1 MILAIDMGNS
11 NIVVGGIDDKRTYF
25 EERITTDDRKT
36 SLEYAIMLKNI
47 LEIHRV
53 KRGDIEGSILSSVVP
68 PLNAPLSSAVKKITG
83 KRPLLVGSGM
93 KTGLNIKMDNPKAV
107 GGDRIVAAVAA
118 IARYE
123 GPIII
128 IDMGTATTMDVVD
141 RAGSYIGG
149 VILPGVNVAL
159 NSLVSHT
166 AQLPRINLDVPRRV
180 IGKNTVECMRNG
192 IMLGNAATLDGLI
205 DRMEAELGES
215 ATLVSTGGMARF
227 ITPLC
232 RHSITYDP
240 DLLLRGLWILYRQNT
255 AAGVMRDAGPA
266 AKQESGYWPPRPPL
280 FGIFHWKV
288 LFSWG

>member
-1 MILAIDMGNS
+1 
-11 NIVVGGIDDKRTYF
+11 
-25 EERITTDDRKT
+25 
-36 SLEYAIMLKNI
+36 
-47 LEIHRV
+47 
-53 KRGDIEGSILSSVVP
+53 
-68 PLNAPLSSAVKKITG
+68 
-83 KRPLLVGSGM
+83 M

-255 AAGVMRDAGPA
+255 AA
-266 AKQESGYWPPRPPL
+266 E
-280 FGIFHWKV
+280 
-288 LFSWG
+288 